1 MYQWF
6 GEWLGGRVVV
16 YTYTN
21 NGRVLGHG
29 WRVVLLDARVFFNS
43 KVLYITAAEDDI
55 FINLVGR
62 SNFFLGPAFAA
73 FRAKGAD
80 IFE

>member
-1 MYQWF
+1 M
-6 GEWLGGRVVV
+6 V

-21 NGRVLGHG
+21 NGRVLGHRG
-29 WRVVLLDARVFFNS
+29 RFVLFDARVLFNS
-43 KVLYITAAEDDI
+43 EVLYITAAEDDI

-62 SNFFLGPAFAA
+62 SNFFLGSTFSA